1 MKKNIFFLAAVA
13 FSTLFNAQ
21 ENTKDQAS
29 MSFGI
34 KGGYS
39 LSNMKFFGTG
49 LDSKSYFYAGIV
61 AEQPLSS
68 KFGLQAELLYTQLGG
83 KDAYPWY
90 ELVGNEVVNMGNM
103 NFDYKFNQIQVP
115 ISVKY
120 YIVPQLSASAGI
132 NLGFNISSKVKM
144 DNLFDESETHNYES
158 LKTLNLFPFLGAEYK
173 INEKFFV
180 DARYNFNFIEMNK
193 SNAVPIKIGFLQA
206 GVGYKF
212 K

>member
-1 MKKNIFFLAAVA
+1 MKKNIFFALAFVL
-13 FSTLFNAQ
+13 STISNAQ
-21 ENTKDQAS
+21 TTSES
-29 MSFGI
+29 MSFGV
-34 KGGYS
+34 KGGYT
-39 LSNMKFFGTG
+39 LSSMKFFNTQ
-49 LDSKSYFYAGIV
+49 LDSKSYFYAGIL

-68 KFGLQAELLYTQLGG
+68 KFGLQAEVLYTQLGG

-103 NFDYKFNQIQVP
+103 NFNYKFNQIQVP

-120 YIVPQLSASAGI
+120 YIVPELSASVGM

-144 DNLFDESETHNYES
+144 NTVFDEAETHNYES

-173 INEKFFV
+173 INQKFFV

-206 GVGYKF
+206 GVGYRF

>member
-1 MKKNIFFLAAVA
+1 MKKNIFIALAFVL
-13 FSTLFNAQ
+13 STISNAQ
-21 ENTKDQAS
+21 TTSES
-29 MSFGI
+29 MSFGV
-34 KGGYS
+34 KGGYT
-39 LSNMKFFGTG
+39 LSSMKFFNTQ
-49 LDSKSYFYAGIV
+49 LDSKSYFYAGIL

-68 KFGLQAELLYTQLGG
+68 KFGLQAEVLYTQLGG

-103 NFDYKFNQIQVP
+103 NFNYKFNQIQVP

-120 YIVPQLSASAGI
+120 YIVPELSASVGM

-144 DNLFDESETHNYES
+144 NTVFDEAETHNYES

-173 INEKFFV
+173 INQKFFV

-206 GVGYKF
+206 GVGYRF

>member
-1 MKKNIFFLAAVA
+1 MKKNIFFITVFA
-13 FSTLFNAQ
+13 FSAIFNAQ

-29 MSFGI
+29 MSFGV

-49 LDSKSYFYAGIV
+49 LDSKSYFYLGIA

-90 ELVGNEVVNMGNM
+90 ELVGNEVVDVGDMQ
-103 NFDYKFNQIQVP
+103 FDYKFNQIQVP

-120 YIVPQLSASAGI
+120 YIVPELSASVGM

-144 DNLFDESETHNYES
+144 NTVFDEAETHNYES

-173 INEKFFV
+173 INQKFFV
-180 DARYNFNFIEMNK
+180 DARYNFNFIEMNR
-193 SNAVPIKIGFLQA
+193 SNAVPTKIGFLQA
-206 GVGYKF
+206 GVGYRF

>member
-1 MKKNIFFLAAVA
+1 MKKNIFIALAFVL
-13 FSTLFNAQ
+13 STISNAQ
-21 ENTKDQAS
+21 TTSES
-29 MSFGI
+29 MSFGV
-34 KGGYS
+34 KGGYT
-39 LSNMKFFGTG
+39 LSSMKFFNTQ
-49 LDSKSYFYAGIV
+49 LDSKSYFYAGIL

-68 KFGLQAELLYTQLGG
+68 KFGLQAEVLYTQLGG

-103 NFDYKFNQIQVP
+103 NFNYKFNQIQVP

-120 YIVPQLSASAGI
+120 YIVSELSASVGM

-144 DNLFDESETHNYES
+144 NTVFDEAETHNYES

-173 INEKFFV
+173 INQKFFV

-193 SNAVPIKIGFLQA
+193 SNAVPIKMGFLQA
-206 GVGYKF
+206 GVGYRF

>member
-1 MKKNIFFLAAVA
+1 MKKNIFFALAFVL
-13 FSTLFNAQ
+13 STISNAQ
-21 ENTKDQAS
+21 TTSES
-29 MSFGI
+29 MSFGV
-34 KGGYS
+34 KGGYT
-39 LSNMKFFGTG
+39 LSSMKFFNTQ
-49 LDSKSYFYAGIV
+49 LDSKSYFYAGIL

-68 KFGLQAELLYTQLGG
+68 KFGLQAEVLYTQLGG

-103 NFDYKFNQIQVP
+103 NFNYKFNQIQVP

-120 YIVPQLSASAGI
+120 YIVPELSASVGM

-144 DNLFDESETHNYES
+144 NTVFDEAETHNYES

-173 INEKFFV
+173 INQKFFV

-193 SNAVPIKIGFLQA
+193 SNAVPIKMGFLQA

>member
-1 MKKNIFFLAAVA
+1 MKKNIFIALAFVL
-13 FSTLFNAQ
+13 STISNAQ
-21 ENTKDQAS
+21 TTSES
-29 MSFGI
+29 MSFGV
-34 KGGYS
+34 KGGYT
-39 LSNMKFFGTG
+39 LSSMKFFNTQ
-49 LDSKSYFYAGIV
+49 LDSKSYFYAGIL

-68 KFGLQAELLYTQLGG
+68 KFGLQAEVLYTQLGG

-103 NFDYKFNQIQVP
+103 NFNYKFNQIQVP

-120 YIVPQLSASAGI
+120 YIVPELSASVGM

-144 DNLFDESETHNYES
+144 NTVFDEAETHNYES

-173 INEKFFV
+173 INQKFFV

-193 SNAVPIKIGFLQA
+193 SNAVPIKMGFLQA
-206 GVGYKF
+206 GVGYRF